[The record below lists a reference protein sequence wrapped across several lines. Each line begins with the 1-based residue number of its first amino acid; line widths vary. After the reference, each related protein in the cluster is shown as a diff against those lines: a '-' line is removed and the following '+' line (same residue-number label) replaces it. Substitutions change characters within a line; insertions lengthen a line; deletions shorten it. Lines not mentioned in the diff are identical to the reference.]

1 MKSALVSPKGSPSAR
16 RELTLLRFLETIEDE
31 FQLNR
36 THLDTLLSQY
46 HASTAFELN
55 RQAVADEVTDPE
67 DREIAIEPLLESKA
81 ENRKH
86 RQQLRELRADGDL
99 AWLASISKR
108 HGREVACLVARL
120 DAQRLQIKNLHLDLK
135 EFGVAK

>member
-1 MKSALVSPKGSPSAR
+1 MKSALKSRPRSIAAR
-16 RELTLLRFLETIEDE
+16 RELCLLRFLGTIEE
-31 FQLNR
+31 EYQLNR

-46 HASTAFELN
+46 HDGTPFELN
-55 RQAVADEVTDPE
+55 AEAVADEVTDPE
-67 DREIAIEPLLESKA
+67 DREIAIEPLLELKA

-86 RQQLRELRADGDL
+86 RQQLRELRADGEFS
-99 AWLASISKR
+99 WLASISTR